1 MTRPSRIT
9 PWLLLPLLLL
19 ASFPAAAA
27 VPPTAPQDR
36 RDEEFRYRW
45 QLSNFVGSLAGLFL
59 PNHGEGTLTFQ
70 TQSSGLLKSELLITS
85 ADAKKG
91 EYWRYGSL
99 IDTQRLHAVSAWSSY
114 LWRGEAKSKTS
125 EVGEGGVMDIVS
137 GIYAIR
143 RDPPT
148 KPRPMEIW
156 SDGRIYP
163 VLVIPG
169 KLERRGPPSRSVVA
183 RHFSIRADEIR
194 KGQNRWKGKLDLW
207 LTPDDDAVP
216 VEILIS
222 RNLADIRLH
231 LQPPSTARK

>member
-1 MTRPSRIT
+1 MNRPRRIT
-9 PWLLLPLLLL
+9 PWLLLPFLL
-19 ASFPAAAA
+19 AASLPAAAA
-27 VPPTAPQDR
+27 PPPVAAQDQ
-36 RDEEFRYRW
+36 RDEEYRYRW
-45 QLSNFVGSLAGLFL
+45 QLSNFVGSVAGLFL
-59 PNHGEGTLTFQ
+59 PNQGEGKLTFQ
-70 TQSSGLLKSELLITS
+70 TQPSGLLKSELLITS
-85 ADAKKG
+85 DDAKAG

-99 IDTQRLHAVSAWSSY
+99 IDTRRLHAVSAWSSY

-125 EVGEGGVMDIVS
+125 EVGEGGVMDVVS

-143 RDPPT
+143 RDPP
-148 KPRPMEIW
+148 KSPRPMEIW
-156 SDGRIYP
+156 SDGRTYP

-183 RHFSIRADEIR
+183 RHFSIRADKVR

-207 LTPDDDAVP
+207 LTPDEAAVP

-231 LQPPSTARK
+231 LQPVSSAKR